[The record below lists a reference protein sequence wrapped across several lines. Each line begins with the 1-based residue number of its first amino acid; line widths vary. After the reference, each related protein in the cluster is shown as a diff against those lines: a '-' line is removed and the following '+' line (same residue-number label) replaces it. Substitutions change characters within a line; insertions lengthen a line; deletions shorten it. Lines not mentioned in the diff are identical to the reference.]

1 MERDTL
7 IKIFAG
13 LNDARV
19 RYLVAGGLAVVAHG
33 YVRFTADIDLFIQL
47 ERSNLINAMTVFR
60 DLGYIPRAPV
70 NIMDFAD
77 DAMREAWLREKN
89 VKVFSLWHPNA
100 PATEVD
106 VFMEPPLEFESAF
119 SRAVL
124 FAFDDDL
131 SVPVVG
137 IDDLIDMKQA
147 ANRPKDIDDI
157 RQLRKVKDF
166 REK

>member
-1 MERDTL
+1 MERDIL
-7 IKIFAG
+7 EKIFVG
-13 LNDARV
+13 LNETRV

-33 YVRFTADIDLFIQL
+33 YVRFTADVDLFIHL

-70 NIMDFAD
+70 NIMDFTD
-77 DAMREAWLREKN
+77 DAIRDVWLLEKN
-89 VKVFSLWHPNA
+89 VKVFSLWNPDA

-106 VFMEPPLEFESAF
+106 VFMEPPLEFETAF
-119 SRAVL
+119 SRAFMV
-124 FAFDDDL
+124 AFGDDI

-147 ANRPKDIDDI
+147 ANRQKDIEDI
-157 RQLRKVKDF
+157 RQLRKVKDS
-166 REK
+166 RET